1 MAGRDPIQI
10 LRRGLAL
17 TLALTALASAGQAW
31 AGGAPSASEYT
42 VKAAYLSK
50 FGAFVDWPPNAF
62 ASPNAPIVICVVGE
76 DPFGPVLDQTVG
88 GQKIGPR
95 GLEVRRMERVERG
108 SGCQILYLGLSR
120 RQSTAEALKTV
131 QGAPVLTVTDGRR
144 SGPPGII
151 DFTVTGNHV
160 RFSVDPDAAA
170 QCGLT
175 ISSKLL
181 SVAVA
186 VRNKP

>member
-1 MAGRDPIQI
+1 M
-10 LRRGLAL
+10 
-17 TLALTALASAGQAW
+17 ALAVLAGALAGQAR
-31 AGGAPSASEYT
+31 AGGPPAASEYT

-62 ASPNAPIVICVVGE
+62 ASPNSPIVICVAGE

-88 GQKIGPR
+88 GQRIGPR
-95 GLEVRRMERVERG
+95 GIEIRRMERVERNP
-108 SGCQILYLGLSR
+108 GCQILYIGGSR
-120 RQSTAEALKTV
+120 RQSAAEALKNV

-144 SGPPGII
+144 NGPPGII
-151 DFTVTGNHV
+151 EFTVSNNHV
-160 RFSVDPDAAA
+160 RFSVDPDAAS

-186 VRNKP
+186 VRNRP

>member
-1 MAGRDPIQI
+1 MGARGSIQT
-10 LRRGLAL
+10 LWRGLGLAL
-17 TLALTALASAGQAW
+17 GLMAIALAGQAW
-31 AGGAPSASEYT
+31 AGGPPAASEYT

-62 ASPNAPIVICVVGE
+62 NSPSSPIVICVAGE

-88 GQKIGPR
+88 GQRIGPR
-95 GLEVRRMERVERG
+95 GIEIRRMERVERN
-108 SGCQILYLGLSR
+108 SGCQILYLGASK
-120 RQSTAEALKTV
+120 RQSAAEALKNV
-131 QGAPVLTVTDGRR
+131 QGSPVLTVTDGKR

-186 VRNKP
+186 VRSKP